1 MVALQIRHVDEDVR
15 DALATRARARGQSL
29 QAYLLQ
35 MVQDDARRS
44 TNLAVL
50 ERFRGRHDGAS
61 LPAGAAAEELRA
73 LRAERE
79 ASLSGVHDVVAP

>member
-15 DALATRARARGQSL
+15 DTLAARAQARGQSL
-29 QAYLLQ
+29 QTYLLK
-35 MVQDDARRS
+35 MVQDDARRA

-50 ERFRGRHDGAS
+50 DRFEGRSDGAS

-73 LRAERE
+73 LRTERETSLSAERG
-79 ASLSGVHDVVAP
+79 ATTS